1 MIDKLVVQSFLLRTS
16 KNLSHFS
23 CKNRKRYSNR
33 DERKTK
39 NNEIKKPHTK
49 HRRVSFRACDHVSV
63 SRFMLWLLPLLQ
75 QLLSRM
81 LFHSEQLRMIFI
93 VSERNE
99 KPMDL
104 PRRRSLNHS
113 ADSRNENMVW
123 KQLKLVTHT
132 LVPVYSP

>member
-1 MIDKLVVQSFLLRTS
+1 MIDKLAMQPFLLRTS
-16 KNLSHFS
+16 TNLSHFS
-23 CKNRKRYSNR
+23 CKNRKILESRR
-33 DERKTK
+33 TK
-39 NNEIKKPHTK
+39 KQKITKKNPHTK

-63 SRFMLWLLPLLQ
+63 SIFMLWLLPLLQ